1 MSTLVIGG
9 TGTVGSAVVAEL
21 VGRGVENIRVATRSA
36 ERASDLPDG
45 VEGVALDLTDPLTFE
60 GVFEGADRLFLLNA
74 VAMTELHEGLS
85 ALEEAKRVGVG
96 KIVYLSVQNPDRGP
110 HIPHFASKL
119 AIERAIRA
127 SGIPFVF
134 LQPNNFFQN
143 DFWLKDVI
151 LQYGV
156 YPQPI
161 GDVGISRVDVRDVAL
176 AAANALTDDR
186 FLGRAVPIVGPEVL
200 TGEDCARAWAE
211 ALGRE
216 IAYGGH
222 DLGAWE
228 QQSRAAM
235 PAWMVYDFRI
245 MYEMFLEGDFAGT
258 DDDLAAT
265 REILGQEPR
274 DFASFTRE
282 VAAMWG

>member
-9 TGTVGSAVVAEL
+9 TGTVGSAVVQEL
-21 VGRGVENIRVATRSA
+21 VRRGVPAIRVATRSA
-36 ERASDLPDG
+36 ERASGMPQG
-45 VEGVALDLTDPLTFE
+45 VEGVVLDLTDPLTFE
-60 GVFEGADRLFLLNA
+60 GVFEDTEQLFLLNA
-74 VAMTELHEGLS
+74 VSLTELHEGLS
-85 ALEEAKRVGVG
+85 ALEEAKRTGVG
-96 KIVYLSVQNPDRGP
+96 KIVYLSVQNAEGGP
-110 HIPHFASKL
+110 HIPHFASKA

-161 GDVGISRVDVRDVAL
+161 GDVGISRVDIRDVAL

-186 FLGRAVPIVGPEVL
+186 FDGRAVPIVGPEVL
-200 TGEDCARAWAE
+200 TGEACARAWSE

-216 IAYGGH
+216 ISYGGH
-222 DLGAWE
+222 DLAAWE

-245 MYEMFLEGDFAGT
+245 MYEMFLEGDFVGT
-258 DDDLAAT
+258 DEDLAAT
-265 REILGQEPR
+265 RDILGQDPR

-282 VAAMWG
+282 VAGMWA

>member
-1 MSTLVIGG
+1 MNTLVIGG
-9 TGTVGSAVVAEL
+9 TGTVGSAVVQEL
-21 VGRGVENIRVATRSA
+21 LARGVEGVRVATRSA
-36 ERASDLPDG
+36 ERARDLPDG
-45 VEGVALDLTDPLTFE
+45 VEGVTLDLTDPLTFD
-60 GVFEGADRLFLLNA
+60 GVFEGTDRLFLLNP

-85 ALEEAKRVGVG
+85 ALEEAKRVGVAR
-96 KIVYLSVQNPDRGP
+96 IVYLSVQNPESGP
-110 HIPHFASKL
+110 HIPHFASKI

-151 LQYGV
+151 LQYGL

-161 GDVGISRVDVRDVAL
+161 GDVGISRVDVRDIAL

-186 FLGRAVPIVGPEVL
+186 FDGRAVPIVGPEVL
-200 TGEDCARAWAE
+200 TGEACARAWSE

-216 IAYGGH
+216 IRYGGH
-222 DLGAWE
+222 DLAAWE

-245 MYEMFLEGDFAGT
+245 MYEMFLAGDFAGT